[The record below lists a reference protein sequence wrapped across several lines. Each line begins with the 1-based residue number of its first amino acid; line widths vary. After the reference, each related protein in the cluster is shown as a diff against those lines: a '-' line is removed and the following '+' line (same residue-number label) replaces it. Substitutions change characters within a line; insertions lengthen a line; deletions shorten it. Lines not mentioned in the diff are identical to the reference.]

1 MKTGPERD
9 PSIQIERQDARDGQ
23 GWSLMRNR
31 QPLNTP
37 GGERL
42 WLPTAELARAIA
54 EELES
59 LRQQNPAAEEK
70 APRKEPST
78 HPPAMPLT
86 RLAYQCIDQSIPER
100 ATQNAAL
107 LAYLETDLLCYPATG
122 SETLVAQQEQYW
134 TPLRDW
140 FEDYYGVEL
149 IVTVALM
156 PVAQQPAT
164 LTSAHRVIAASD
176 PWQVTG
182 QLALAQ
188 ACGSYILASAATLGR
203 VDAEQLTA
211 CAFLHEEQQLRDW
224 GEDPQRRAEL
234 AVRSASIQDSLA
246 WLRLLKS

>member
-1 MKTGPERD
+1 MRTGPERD
-9 PSIQIERQDARDGQ
+9 PSIQVERQDARDGQ

-42 WLPTAELARAIA
+42 CLPTAELARAIT

-59 LRQQNPAAEEK
+59 FNQQNPAAEK
-70 APRKEPST
+70 DAPRKAPSSR
-78 HPPAMPLT
+78 PPAMPLT
-86 RLAYQCIDQSIPER
+86 RLAYQCIDQTLPKR
-100 ATQNAAL
+100 AAQNAAL

-122 SETLVAQQEQYW
+122 PESLVAQQEQYW

-140 FEDYYGVEL
+140 FEGDYGVEL
-149 IVTVALM
+149 IVTVGLM

-164 LTSAHRVIAASD
+164 LMSAHRVIAASD

-182 QLALAQ
+182 QLALSQ
-188 ACGSYILASAATLGR
+188 ACGSYILALAAIVGR
-203 VDAEQLTA
+203 VEAEQLTA

-234 AVRSASIQDSLA
+234 VARSACIQDSLA